1 MTRIVVAC
9 HGNMSRN
16 RLIYLFWSVA
26 ECRHHN
32 GQMIQPRSKTDK
44 SGDSGSYSLE
54 DSTLAGP
61 PLPGEVIVRTSVEK
75 LIDLLA
81 AEIVAQARLCV
92 RQFGTFHLALS
103 GGSTPIPLYER
114 LMYDPN
120 CRSLPWEHTHIWI
133 VDERCVP
140 LDDERSNYQMINET
154 IGIHS
159 GMPPEQVHS
168 IAALSQSAEVDY
180 EALLRELL
188 SQREAGEDRLDFILL
203 GMGTDG
209 HTASLFPGHDAIN
222 ERVKLV
228 RKIEDSNVDPPQR
241 ITMTFPLINSAR
253 EIAVLV
259 TGKGKA
265 PMIERIASGHE
276 SMDELPIKG
285 VIPTNGCLKWYLD
298 AGACGHAQ

>member
-1 MTRIVVAC
+1 
-9 HGNMSRN
+9 
-16 RLIYLFWSVA
+16 
-26 ECRHHN
+26 
-32 GQMIQPRSKTDK
+32 MIQQRANDGK

-54 DSTLAGP
+54 DSNLVGP
-61 PLPGEVIVRTSVEK
+61 ALPGDVIATISEEH
-75 LIDLLA
+75 LIDSLS
-81 AEIVAQARLCV
+81 AELVAQATLCV

-103 GGSTPIPLYER
+103 GGSTPLPLYER

-120 CRSLPWEHTHIWI
+120 CRSLPWAHTHLWI

-140 LDDERSNYQMINET
+140 FDVDRSNYQMIHET

-159 GMPPEQVHS
+159 GIPPEQLHP
-168 IAALSQSAEVDY
+168 IAAMSETADADY
-180 EALLRELL
+180 ESQLKEILA
-188 SQREAGEDRLDFILL
+188 QRETGEDRLDFVLL

-228 RKIEDSNVDPPQR
+228 RAIEAANVDPPQR
-241 ITMTFPLINSAR
+241 ITMTLPLINSAR
-253 EIAVLV
+253 QIAVLV
-259 TGKGKA
+259 TGEAKA
-265 PMIERIASGHE
+265 PMIQKIAKGHE

-285 VIPTNGCLKWYLD
+285 VLPHNGSLKWYLD